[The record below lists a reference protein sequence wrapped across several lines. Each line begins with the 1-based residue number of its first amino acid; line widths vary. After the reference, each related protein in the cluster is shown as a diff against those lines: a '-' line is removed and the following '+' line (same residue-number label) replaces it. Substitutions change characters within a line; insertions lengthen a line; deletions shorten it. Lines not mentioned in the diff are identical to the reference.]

1 MQDSPL
7 LPVIPVLL
15 MILLLLYRVKWRLP
29 RNCCTIQMSNATQE
43 QYNMAPM
50 NNLAAQEQEYDMSPV
65 QSAPRVETEEERK
78 QARRLKIL
86 TTLVHKV
93 S

>member
-1 MQDSPL
+1 MDDAN
-7 LPVIPVLL
+7 
-15 MILLLLYRVKWRLP
+15 LLLALIPILAMIVMYLRSANSIQEMLP
-29 RNCCTIQMSNATQE
+29 CCIIDSQSS
-43 QYNMAPM
+43 PP
-50 NNLAAQEQEYDMSPV
+50 AAQEQAAPV

>member
-1 MQDSPL
+1 MDDATPL
-7 LPVIPVLL
+7 LALIPILAMIVMHMRSSNSIQELL
-15 MILLLLYRVKWRLP
+15 P
-29 RNCCTIQMSNATQE
+29 CCIIDQSS
-43 QYNMAPM
+43 PP
-50 NNLAAQEQEYDMSPV
+50 AAQEQAAPVQAAPV
-65 QSAPRVETEEERK
+65 QSAPRVETEEERQQAEEERQ